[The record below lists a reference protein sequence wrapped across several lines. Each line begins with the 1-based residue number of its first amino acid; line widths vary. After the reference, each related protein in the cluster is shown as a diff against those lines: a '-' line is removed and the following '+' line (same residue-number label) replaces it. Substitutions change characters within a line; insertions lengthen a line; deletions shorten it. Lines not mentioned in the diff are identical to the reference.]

1 MRRKLLILSLALGL
15 LTAPL
20 ICAQNKDAA
29 KKNDKNSESESMI
42 TVEEA
47 YLNSIEGVMI
57 KEMVASEGRDSKRV
71 ALQYIEEALNQGRQS
86 EEIQTA
92 LSTLATEGLST
103 VIREDGRVVNNYPE
117 IRRRACELLGQL
129 GNEKAKDTLIT
140 VMYTDNEPAIITA
153 AVKSL
158 GEIGMNDN
166 DEVFTMIN
174 WIARK
179 FDTVNPTSSLAL
191 EILNTFEKMSGSVA
205 NKKDMFETVMRIANN
220 YNYVTPV
227 RTRAYEVMRSI
238 SSSNSNSN
246 SSSSANAST
255 EQKKSK

>member
-1 MRRKLLILSLALGL
+1 MRHKLLILSLALGL

-29 KKNDKNSESESMI
+29 KKNDKNSESDSMI
-42 TVEEA
+42 TVEQA

-57 KEMVASEGRDSKRV
+57 KEMVAAEGRDSKRV
-71 ALQYIEEALNQGRQS
+71 ALQYIEEALNEGRQS
-86 EEIQTA
+86 EEIQVA
-92 LSTLATEGLST
+92 LRTLATEGLST
-103 VIREDGRVVNNYPE
+103 VVREDGRVVNNYPE
-117 IRRRACELLGQL
+117 IRRRACELLGQM
-129 GNEKAKDTLIT
+129 GTDKAKDSLVT
-140 VMYTDNEPAIITA
+140 VMYTDNEPSVITA

-158 GEIGMNDN
+158 GDIGKNDN
-166 DEVFTMIN
+166 DEVFNMIN

-179 FDTVNPTSSLAL
+179 FDTVNPTSSLEL
-191 EILNTFEKMSGSVA
+191 EIMNTFEKMSGSII

-238 SSSNSNSN
+238 SNSNTN
-246 SSSSANAST
+246 T
-255 EQKKSK
+255 DQKKNK

>member
-1 MRRKLLILSLALGL
+1 MRHKLLILSLALGL
-15 LTAPL
+15 FTAPF

-29 KKNDKNSESESMI
+29 KKNDKNSESDSMI
-42 TVEEA
+42 TVEQA

-57 KEMVASEGRDSKRV
+57 KEMVAAEGRDSKRV

-92 LSTLATEGLST
+92 LSTSATEGLST

-117 IRRRACELLGQL
+117 IRRRACELLGQM
-129 GNEKAKDTLIT
+129 GTDKAKDSLIT
-140 VMYTDNEPAIITA
+140 VMYTDNEPAVITA

-158 GEIGMNDN
+158 GEIGKNDN
-166 DEVFTMIN
+166 DEVFNMIN

-191 EILNTFEKMSGSVA
+191 EILNTFEKMSGSIT
-205 NKKDMFETVMRIANN
+205 NKKEMFETVMRIANN

-227 RTRAYEVMRSI
+227 RTRAYEVMRGI
-238 SSSNSNSN
+238 SN
-246 SSSSANAST
+246 SSSNT
-255 EQKKSK
+255 DQKKNK

>member
-1 MRRKLLILSLALGL
+1 MRHKLLILSLALSL

-29 KKNDKNSESESMI
+29 KKNDKNSESDSMI
-42 TVEEA
+42 TVEQA

-57 KEMVASEGRDSKRV
+57 KEMVAAEGRDSKRV
-71 ALQYIEEALNQGRQS
+71 ALQYIEEALNEGRQS
-86 EEIQTA
+86 EEIQVA

-103 VIREDGRVVNNYPE
+103 VVREDGRVVNNYPE
-117 IRRRACELLGQL
+117 IRRRACELLGQM
-129 GNEKAKDTLIT
+129 GTDKAKDSLIT
-140 VMYTDNEPAIITA
+140 VMYTDNEPSVITA

-158 GEIGMNDN
+158 GEIGKNDN
-166 DEVFTMIN
+166 DEVFNMIN

-191 EILNTFEKMSGSVA
+191 EILNTFEKMSGSII
-205 NKKDMFETVMRIANN
+205 NKKEMFETVMRIANN

-227 RTRAYEVMRSI
+227 RTRAYEVMRTI
-238 SSSNSNSN
+238 SSPNSN
-246 SSSSANAST
+246 T
-255 EQKKSK
+255 DQKKNK